1 MNTYLVPFDDNDTCN
16 IFKVYA
22 NDWNDCESKVM
33 DRYINLLDSDELADI
48 DDFDKFCNYLYDNYN
63 IFIGTIHEIEDL
75 E

>member
-1 MNTYLVPFDDNDTCN
+1 MNTYLVPFDDNDTCD

-22 NDWNDCESKVM
+22 NDWNDCENKVM

-63 IFIGTIHEIEDL
+63 IFIGTIHGIEDF

>member
-1 MNTYLVPFDDNDTCN
+1 MNTYLVPFDDNDTCD

-22 NDWNDCESKVM
+22 NDWNECENKVI

-48 DDFDKFCNYLYDNYN
+48 DDFNKFCNYLYDNYN
-63 IFIGTIHEIEDL
+63 IFIGTIHEIEDF

>member
-1 MNTYLVPFDDNDTCN
+1 MNTYLVPFDDNDTCD